1 MNANEDHIRLHA
13 MGIAPCDIPA
23 PEPQSVVLQGEAVTG
38 YTLDGE
44 PAVVITE
51 AAYRWITQA
60 NENLYGA
67 LTISRAANA
76 ELQKDRKRLV
86 LGGRNP
92 SRWLWAFGLVA
103 FVCGVLAARLGQ

>member
-23 PEPQSVVLQGEAVTG
+23 PEPQSAVLEGEAVSG

-44 PAVVITE
+44 PAVVMSE
-51 AAYRWITQA
+51 AAYHSIIQA
-60 NENLYGA
+60 NQNLYGA

-86 LGGRNP
+86 LEHGGTD
-92 SRWLWAFGLVA
+92 RWFWLFGIAA
-103 FVCGVLAARLGQ
+103 FVCGVLVGKL